1 MSQAN
6 FENAHRALQGL
17 KSNHPALQR
26 FQEALGGL
34 SAATGLAY
42 DDPTLTYVA
51 NTLVNQRHITANAN
65 IAKQPGTSAHGG
77 FLIKAS
83 VEVA

>member
-1 MSQAN
+1 MSEVD
-6 FENAHRALQGL
+6 FDSAHAAMQRL
-17 KSNHPALQR
+17 KDHPDVLRR
-26 FQEALGGL
+26 FQEALGGI

-51 NTLVNQRHITANAN
+51 NALSNQRLITSNSS
-65 IAKQPGTSAHGG
+65 IARIPGTEAHGG

-83 VEVA
+83 IKA